1 MTAAVLLME
10 DHLEDRVTY
19 FMHEQ
24 GHPSPPSSLCS
35 CPLQAAQGEKRYFIL
50 AELGSRVLVYQVT
63 PR

>member
-10 DHLEDRVTY
+10 DHLKDWVTY

-24 GHPSPPSSLCS
+24 GHPTPQLSLCS
-35 CPLQAAQGEKRYFIL
+35 CPLQAAQGENRYFSM
-50 AELGSRVLVYQVT
+50 AELGSRVLVYLVT